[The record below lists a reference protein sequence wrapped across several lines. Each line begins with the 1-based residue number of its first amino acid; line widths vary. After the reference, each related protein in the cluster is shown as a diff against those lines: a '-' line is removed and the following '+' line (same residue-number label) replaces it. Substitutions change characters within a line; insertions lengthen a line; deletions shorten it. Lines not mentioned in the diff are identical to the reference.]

1 MMAFALAEGGAALGW
16 VGVAKLLRCI
26 GEAGKIMCLAGSVAE
41 MELARSHFPTRNG
54 VKLGVRN
61 VCWDLGRKEGRKEG
75 GAIISKVI

>member
-16 VGVAKLLRCI
+16 VVGVAKLLRCI

-41 MELARSHFPTRNG
+41 MELARSHFPTLNG

-61 VCWDLGRKEGRKEG
+61 VCWDLGRKEG